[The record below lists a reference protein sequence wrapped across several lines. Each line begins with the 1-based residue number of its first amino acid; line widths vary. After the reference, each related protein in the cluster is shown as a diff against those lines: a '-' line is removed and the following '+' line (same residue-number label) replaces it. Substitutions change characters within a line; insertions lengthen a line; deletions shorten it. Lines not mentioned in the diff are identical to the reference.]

1 VPAHRQCRDYT
12 VPRLLMRC
20 RSPLLLRRYPIST
33 ALALLAALA
42 CACGALAAS
51 AGAQVNWV
59 VKGHGFGHGV
69 GMSAYGA
76 YGYALHGKD
85 YQFILGHYYTGTS
98 LGKLSGPHVVRVLLD
113 STSGDVTFSEATSAC
128 KTRLEP
134 TRTYEAHRLG
144 NSVVLRTSGG
154 KPLAR
159 CGATLRAAGK
169 GVIDIGGLGRYRG
182 ALETVVNE
190 SGELNVVNALAVDQY
205 VKGVIPNESP
215 PSWPMAEL
223 EAQAVA
229 SRSFALTGGVEGDGY
244 DLYSDTRSQVYK
256 GLESEYTTSDEAE
269 EATAG
274 QVLMYEG
281 QVAETLFSACSGGKT
296 ESMENVFGT
305 AIPYLVGVPDPYD
318 GLCPLHEWTLK
329 FSGPEISEKL
339 AGLVDGRLA
348 KVVITKTGYS
358 PRIIEAKLYGTG
370 GVTSVD
376 GEQLEVALGGY
387 STWMTFEKVVAGKA
401 AAK

>member
-1 VPAHRQCRDYT
+1 MHA
-12 VPRLLMRC
+12 VPRRHLIPHL
-20 RSPLLLRRYPIST
+20 
-33 ALALLAALA
+33 LALVAALL
-42 CACGALAAS
+42 CAGGATAAS
-51 AGAQVNWV
+51 ARAQVSWV
-59 VKGHGFGHGV
+59 VHGHGFGHGV

-76 YGYALHGKD
+76 YGYALHGKG
-85 YQFILGHYYTGTS
+85 YKFILGHYYQGTS
-98 LGKLSGPHVVRVLLD
+98 LGTIEGPNVVRVLL
-113 STSGDVTFSEATSAC
+113 STSSGDVTFSEATSAC
-128 KTRLEP
+128 HTKLEP

-144 NSVVLRTSGG
+144 DIVVLRTSGG

-159 CGATLRAAGK
+159 CGGTLRAAGA

-223 EAQAVA
+223 KAQAVA
-229 SRSFALTGGVEGDGY
+229 SRSFALTAGVGGDGY

-269 EATAG
+269 EQTAG

-281 QVAETLFSACSGGKT
+281 KIAETLFSACSGGKT
-296 ESMENVFGT
+296 ESMQNVFGT
-305 AIPYLVGVPDPYD
+305 AVPYLVGVPDPYD
-318 GLCPLHEWTLK
+318 SLCPLHEWTLNL
-329 FSGPEISEKL
+329 SGPEISEKL
-339 AGLVDGRLA
+339 AGLLDGKLL

-370 GVTSVD
+370 GVTTVT
-376 GEQLEVALGGY
+376 GEQLEVALGAY
-387 STWMTFEKVVAGKA
+387 STWMTFEKVVGK
-401 AAK
+401 

>member
-1 VPAHRQCRDYT
+1 
-12 VPRLLMRC
+12 L
-20 RSPLLLRRYPIST
+20 SLLLPTFPRR
-33 ALALLAALA
+33 LATVLL
-42 CACGALAAS
+42 ALAAALVCALGATTAS
-51 AGAQVNWV
+51 ARAQVNWV
-59 VKGHGFGHGV
+59 VHGHGFGHGV

-76 YGYALHGKD
+76 YGYALHGKG
-85 YQFILGHYYTGTS
+85 YKFILGHYYPGTS
-98 LGKLSGPHVVRVLLD
+98 LGQLSGPNVVRVLLGA
-113 STSGDVTFSEATSAC
+113 TSGDVTFTEATSAC
-128 KTRLEP
+128 RTKLEP

-144 NSVVLRTSGG
+144 NTVVLRSSGG

-159 CGATLRAAGK
+159 CGATLRAAGA
-169 GVIDIGGLGRYRG
+169 GVIDIAGVGRYRG

-190 SGELNVVNALAVDQY
+190 GGELNIVNALSVDNY

-223 EAQAVA
+223 KAQAVA
-229 SRSFALTGGVEGDGY
+229 SRSFALTAGREGDGY

-256 GLESEYTTSDEAE
+256 GLESEYTTSNEAE
-269 EATAG
+269 EQTAG

-281 QVAETLFSACSGGKT
+281 NIAETLFSACSGGKT
-296 ESMENVFGT
+296 ESIQNVFGT

-318 GLCPLHEWTLK
+318 DLCPLHEWTLK

-339 AGLVDGRLA
+339 AGLLDGKLM

-358 PRIIEAKLYGTG
+358 PRIIEAKLYGTA
-370 GVTSVD
+370 GVTSVT

-387 STWMTFEKVVAGKA
+387 STWMTFEKVVGAG
-401 AAK
+401 

>member
-1 VPAHRQCRDYT
+1 MEAP
-12 VPRLLMRC
+12 L
-20 RSPLLLRRYPIST
+20 LLLRRPIPLT
-33 ALALLAALA
+33 LALLAALA
-42 CACGALAAS
+42 CACGAF
-51 AGAQVNWV
+51 AGQARAQVSWLV
-59 VKGHGFGHGV
+59 TGHGFGHGV

-76 YGYALHGKD
+76 YGYALHGKG
-85 YQFILGHYYTGTS
+85 YKFILGHYYKGTS
-98 LGKLSGPHVVRVLLD
+98 LGQLSGPHVVRVLL
-113 STSGDVTFSEATSAC
+113 STSSGDVTFSEATSAC
-128 KTRLEP
+128 KTQLEP
-134 TRTYEAHRLG
+134 SRTYEAHRLG
-144 NSVVLRTSGG
+144 NTVVLRTSGG

-169 GVIDIGGLGRYRG
+169 GTINIGGLGRYRG

-223 EAQAVA
+223 KAQAVA
-229 SRSFALTGGVEGDGY
+229 SRSFALTGGVDGDGF

-269 EATAG
+269 EETAG

-296 ESMENVFGT
+296 ESMENVFGV
-305 AIPYLVGVPDPYD
+305 AVPYLVGVPDPYD
-318 GLCPLHEWTLK
+318 SLCPLHEWKLK
-329 FSGPEISEKL
+329 FSGPEMSAKL
-339 AGLVDGRLA
+339 GGLVDGALK

-370 GVTSVD
+370 GVTTVT

-387 STWMTFEKVVAGKA
+387 STWMTFEKVDGK
-401 AAK
+401 